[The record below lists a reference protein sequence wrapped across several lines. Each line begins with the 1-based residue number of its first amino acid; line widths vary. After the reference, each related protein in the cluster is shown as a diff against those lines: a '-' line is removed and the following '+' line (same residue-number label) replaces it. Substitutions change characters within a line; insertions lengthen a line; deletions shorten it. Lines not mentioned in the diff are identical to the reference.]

1 MCSRGGRGRSGGV
14 ARRMGSDCR
23 RRPGRKSWKTKKKF
37 RHKVEDSF
45 ASNNSRQLWSSL
57 QTMTGYNPNKKS
69 LVADDPRKLAHDLNC
84 FYARFDSTDFSAER
98 AATLAEVNMMEQ
110 REEVLTEE
118 EVSRCFRLVSQR
130 SACGPDEITGAVLK
144 HCHDS
149 LAPVFT
155 TLFQR
160 SLESGHIPSIWKS
173 SNVVP
178 VPKKPSPSALNDYRP
193 IALASIPFK
202 CMERIVL
209 KRLLAATQS
218 FQDPLQFAYTQNR
231 NTEDAILTATHAV
244 LKHLKKPKASAR
256 MLFLDFS
263 TAFNTIQPHLL
274 MRKLM
279 VMDTNPVVIR
289 WLCSFLTDRP
299 QRVVVRSSTTLE
311 VSSEVRT
318 NTGAPQGCV
327 LSPALFTLYTSDCRC
342 TARDTLQVKF
352 SDDTSLTGLI
362 TTSENSYRC
371 AVEKLVGWCND
382 IHLLLNVSKTKEI
395 VVDFRRDPR
404 LLAHWSSMEK
414 KLRS

>member
-1 MCSRGGRGRSGGV
+1 MYHSVDLLFNYPPWVTKGIADVLKSRQEAFRRGSTEDVKRLQKE
-14 ARRMGSDCR
+14 AR
-23 RRPGRKSWKTKKKF
+23 KEILENKKKF

-98 AATLAEVNMMEQ
+98 AATLAEANRMEQ

-118 EVSRCFRLVSQR
+118 EVSRRFRLVSQR
-130 SACGPDEITGAVLK
+130 SACGPDEIPGAVLK

-149 LAPVFT
+149 LASVFT

-193 IALASIPFK
+193 IALTSIPFK

-209 KRLLAATQS
+209 KRLLVATQS
-218 FQDPLQFAYTQNR
+218 FQDPLQFAYTPNR
-231 NTEDAILTATHAV
+231 NTEDAILTVTHAV
-244 LKHLKKPKASAR
+244 LKHLEKPKASAR

-263 TAFNTIQPHLL
+263 SAFNTIQPHLL
-274 MRKLM
+274 IRKLM
-279 VMDTNPVVIR
+279 VMDTNPVIIR

-311 VSSEVRT
+311 VSSEVCT
-318 NTGAPQGCV
+318 NTGLLFSDSGA
-327 LSPALFTLYTSDCRC
+327 PALFTLYTPDCQC
-342 TARDTLQVKF
+342 TAKASIISALLF
-352 SDDTSLTGLI
+352 SVFCCSILYTRCYCYSGCWT
-362 TTSENSYRC
+362 EN
-371 AVEKLVGWCND
+371 V
-382 IHLLLNVSKTKEI
+382 LLLSV
-395 VVDFRRDPR
+395 
-404 LLAHWSSMEK
+404 LAWV
-414 KLRS
+414 LIL